1 MLLSRLRVLC
11 AGLVCL
17 GVVACAHS
25 SSNSVEPV
33 SNPTPMPDWM
43 TNWTYSAERICG
55 IGMAG
60 PGFPGS
66 PYPEEQARDRAIR
79 NLAGSIETAV
89 QEAII
94 ATQRESGSHVALRR
108 HFEIDADLLKDVS
121 SRAAMDY
128 WMDVTGDGPFLGE
141 GFTYARACIDAAT
154 GLADP
159 ELDKLVERVLTAQ
172 KVTKPSQK
180 PAWLNYKGTQPGGR
194 LCAIGFS
201 KPAFYAEQTFGNVV
215 EDVRAQLAQIIT
227 TLVSEYQLDMQ
238 GAVQFNEIM
247 TVASSQGVA
256 EGVVVTHYWFDA
268 EGAGPM
274 TQKGTTYGW
283 GCIYPNR
290 VLQGAIE
297 SAEGSLPEQEQSM
310 VEAVRNRAA
319 TAFDD
324 LQKAEANQSK

>member
-1 MLLSRLRVLC
+1 MRASRFWLLCV
-11 AGLVCL
+11 GLVGL
-17 GVVACAHS
+17 GLAGCAHHS
-25 SSNSVEPV
+25 ANSTGEVAPA
-33 SNPTPMPDWM
+33 TPKPAWM
-43 TNWTYSAERICG
+43 TQWTYSAEKICG

-66 PYPEEQARDRAIR
+66 PYPEEQARGRAVR

-94 ATQRESGSHVALRR
+94 ATQRESGSHVTLRR
-108 HFEIDADLLKDVS
+108 HFEIDADLLKNVS
-121 SRAAMDY
+121 DRAAVDY
-128 WMDVTGDGPFLGE
+128 WVDVRGEGPFLGE

-159 ELDKLVERVLTAQ
+159 ELDKLVERVLTSQ
-172 KVTKPSQK
+172 KVTTPTQV
-180 PAWLNYKGTQPGGR
+180 PAWLNYQGTQPGGR

-215 EDVRAQLAQIIT
+215 DDVRGQLAQVIA
-227 TLVSEYQLDMQ
+227 TLVSEYQQDVQ
-238 GAVQFNEIM
+238 GSVQLNEIM

-268 EGAGPM
+268 EAVGPM
-274 TQKGTTYGW
+274 AQKGTTYGW

-290 VLQGAIE
+290 VIQSALE
-297 SAEGSLPEQEQSM
+297 SAESILPEQEKSM
-310 VEAVRNRAA
+310 VEAVRTRAGS
-319 TAFDD
+319 AFDE

>member
-94 ATQRESGSHVALRR
+94 ATQRESGSHVAPPWT
-108 HFEIDADLLKDVS
+108 IG
-121 SRAAMDY
+121 
-128 WMDVTGDGPFLGE
+128 WM
-141 GFTYARACIDAAT
+141 
-154 GLADP
+154 
-159 ELDKLVERVLTAQ
+159 
-172 KVTKPSQK
+172 
-180 PAWLNYKGTQPGGR
+180 
-194 LCAIGFS
+194 
-201 KPAFYAEQTFGNVV
+201 
-215 EDVRAQLAQIIT
+215 
-227 TLVSEYQLDMQ
+227 
-238 GAVQFNEIM
+238 
-247 TVASSQGVA
+247 
-256 EGVVVTHYWFDA
+256 
-268 EGAGPM
+268 
-274 TQKGTTYGW
+274 
-283 GCIYPNR
+283 
-290 VLQGAIE
+290 
-297 SAEGSLPEQEQSM
+297 
-310 VEAVRNRAA
+310 
-319 TAFDD
+319 
-324 LQKAEANQSK
+324 